1 MMFHR
6 IAGTGLPNVF
16 LKNGYTVEGSGDE
29 QVITYLDLDG
39 LYEAMA
45 TAIANRRAPLT
56 GAEFKFMRRRAG
68 MSQEQVGAMV
78 DKTNQAVAKWE
89 KGQAAVPVAEGNM
102 VRLAWLSVHSR
113 RDVARAVDRML
124 LAGDGDP
131 ADYVFRHD
139 GAHWAE
145 EKTNPMLEAH
155 FITAT
160 TEAVEAILIAQLTS
174 SLASGLTISAN
185 DGTFQRS
192 EGMT

>member
-16 LKNGYTVEGSGDE
+16 LVNGYMVEGGDE
-29 QVITYLDLDG
+29 GQAITYMDMDG
-39 LYEAMA
+39 LYEAIA
-45 TAIANRRAPLT
+45 TAISNRRAPLT

-102 VRLAWLSVHSR
+102 MRLAWLSMRAR
-113 RDVARAVDRML
+113 RDIARAVDRML
-124 LAGDGDP
+124 LNSDGDP
-131 ADYVFRHD
+131 GDYVFKHD
-139 GAHWAE
+139 GTHWKE
-145 EKTNPMLEAH
+145 EAADPLLT
-155 FITAT
+155 TAT
-160 TEAVEAILIAQLTS
+160 TEAAAAILQAQLTS

-185 DGTFQRS
+185 DGIFQRS